1 MTQVSY
7 ENLNK
12 MDDPLVS
19 TPQNKEKKYDQ
30 ELDLLDMGYNENL
43 LFFHSTWVNGFLLKV
58 QPSLAKK

>member
-19 TPQNKEKKYDQ
+19 TLQNKERKYDQ
-30 ELDLLDMGYNENL
+30 ELNLLGMGYNENL
-43 LFFHSTWVNGFLLKV
+43 LFFHSTRVNGFRLKV